1 LVTEAEKKAREGLA
15 FGKPV
20 TASANFS

>member
-20 TASANFS
+20 TASASFS